1 MEEKKKQENAL
12 ENIFPRH
19 PIIKIVMKVRFL
31 ERRIQE
37 TVDREDFLREGFF
50 KLFYIF
56 HFFQS
61 QVLIQ
66 PSSQP
71 LS

>member
-37 TVDREDFLREGFF
+37 AVDREDFPCEGFF
-50 KLFYIF
+50 KLFFIF
-56 HFFQS
+56 LTSIDLTKFSTFE
-61 QVLIQ
+61 LG
-66 PSSQP
+66 PP
-71 LS
+71 